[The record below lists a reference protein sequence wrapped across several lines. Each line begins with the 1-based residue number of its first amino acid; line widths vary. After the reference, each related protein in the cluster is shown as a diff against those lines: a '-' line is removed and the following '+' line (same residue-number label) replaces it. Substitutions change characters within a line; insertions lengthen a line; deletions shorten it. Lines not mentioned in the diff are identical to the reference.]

1 VKNRH
6 ISVQIL
12 KSAKIIEKEKS
23 LGWFSIDILSSCDND
38 DCTQI
43 QNGAIILVFAKLN
56 GDGISRYISVQKN
69 GDVVYLGEFQ
79 K

>member
-43 QNGAIILVFAKLN
+43 YNSAILLKFARLN
-56 GDGISRYISVQKN
+56 GDGITKSYVVTKD
-69 GDVVYLGEFQ
+69 GTEVYLGELP
-79 K
+79 